1 MIKMKPG
8 LGVGIMI
15 LKDEKVLLGLR
26 NPDKEKA
33 SSELNGAGTWTM
45 PGGKVEFMEK
55 LIDAAARELKE
66 ETSLENANLKLISI
80 SDDMTET
87 AHYVTAGFLVT
98 EYSGTIRAMEPETI
112 LKWEW
117 FDINNVPENL
127 YKPSKIVLENY
138 LNNTLY
144 RG

>member
-1 MIKMKPG
+1 MKPG

-15 LKDEKVLLGLR
+15 LKDKKVLLGLR

-98 EYSGTIRAMEPETI
+98 EYSGTIQAMEPETI

-127 YKPSKIVLENY
+127 YRPSKIVLENY

>member
-1 MIKMKPG
+1 MKMKPG

-15 LKDEKVLLGLR
+15 IKDEKVLLGLR

-98 EYSGTIRAMEPETI
+98 EYSGTIQAMEPETI

>member
-1 MIKMKPG
+1 MKPG

-15 LKDEKVLLGLR
+15 LKDKKVLLGLR

-98 EYSGTIRAMEPETI
+98 EYSGTIQAMEPETI

>member
-1 MIKMKPG
+1 MKPG

-98 EYSGTIRAMEPETI
+98 EYSGTIQAMEPETM

-138 LNNTLY
+138 LNNTVY

>member
-1 MIKMKPG
+1 MKPG

-15 LKDEKVLLGLR
+15 LKDKKVLLGLR

-87 AHYVTAGFLVT
+87 AHYVTAGFLAT
-98 EYSGTIRAMEPETI
+98 EYSGTIQAMEPETI

>member
-1 MIKMKPG
+1 MKMKPG

-15 LKDEKVLLGLR
+15 IKDEKVLLGLR

-98 EYSGTIRAMEPETI
+98 EYSGTIQAMEPETI

-127 YKPSKIVLENY
+127 CKPSKIVLENY

>member
-1 MIKMKPG
+1 MKPG

-98 EYSGTIRAMEPETI
+98 EYSGTIQAMEPETI